1 MKCKYLYFYIA
12 QQKVP
17 SSLWCYLIS
26 EELARTYN
34 FFHQNENCEEP
45 SLASRLI
52 RSNKGNQTLPVTI
65 SKGSVESLENTQK
78 AGWGGGGEVL
88 RKRKVK
94 SFAKSLRIK
103 PKIDPWRLMKRQFDC
118 FNLGRLSA
126 SFHATTL
133 ANLRRVKSSLS
144 ISK

>member
-12 QQKVP
+12 QQKF
-17 SSLWCYLIS
+17 LQFMALFDF

-52 RSNKGNQTLPVTI
+52 RSNKGNQTLATI
-65 SKGSVESLENTQK
+65 SKGFVKSLEK
-78 AGWGGGGEVL
+78 RREVL

-103 PKIDPWRLMKRQFDC
+103 PKIDPWLMKRQFDC

-126 SFHATTL
+126 SFHAITL
-133 ANLRRVKSSLS
+133 ANLRRVKSSQS
-144 ISK
+144 ILK

>member
-78 AGWGGGGEVL
+78 EGGGREGGLAET
-88 RKRKVK
+88 K
-94 SFAKSLRIK
+94 SEKFCEKFENKTEDRSVAVDEKTVRLFQFGKIVRIV
-103 PKIDPWRLMKRQFDC
+103 PR
-118 FNLGRLSA
+118 N
-126 SFHATTL
+126 HACQLTT
-133 ANLRRVKSSLS
+133 S
-144 ISK
+144 